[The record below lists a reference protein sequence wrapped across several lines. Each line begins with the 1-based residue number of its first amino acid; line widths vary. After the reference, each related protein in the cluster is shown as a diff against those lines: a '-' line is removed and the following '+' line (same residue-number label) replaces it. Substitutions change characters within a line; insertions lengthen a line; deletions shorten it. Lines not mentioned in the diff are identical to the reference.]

1 MKKNIIGMIL
11 TLFPLIALGETVI
24 VSEILIG
31 KSQHEIKS
39 FLNPKV
45 SNVSYS
51 ATLNDSS
58 FGFRFGVKFFD
69 NVSIELAKHD
79 HGSVVNEFTVYY
91 PTSITGTP
99 SGGDCCLGSEHDYNA
114 EAIIPIEIESI
125 RFGIKGEVELV
136 TNFTVNARVGL
147 AHWSYKNYMPKK
159 LTNFSPPPVSD
170 GSGND
175 LYYSLGAE
183 YKFSEDLYL
192 GIEYSLLSVNE
203 SYAVNDVSGSF
214 SHDVKDLLI
223 VAGWV
228 F

>member
-1 MKKNIIGMIL
+1 MTL
-11 TLFPLIALGETVI
+11 ALFPLFTLAETVI

-39 FLNPKV
+39 SLNPKI
-45 SNVSYS
+45 SNESYFAS
-51 ATLNDSS
+51 LNDNS
-58 FGFRFGVKFFD
+58 FGVRFGVKFWD
-69 NVSIELAKHD
+69 NVSIELAKHY
-79 HGSVVNEFTVYY
+79 HGRVVNEFTVYY
-91 PTSITGTP
+91 PTSIPGTP
-99 SGGDCCLGSEHDYNA
+99 SEGNCCLGPDHDYTA

-125 RFGIKGEVELV
+125 RFGIKGEIELV

-147 AHWSYKNYMPKK
+147 AHWSYKNYTPKR
-159 LTNFSPPPVSD
+159 LANFSPPPVSD

-183 YKFSEDLYL
+183 YKFSEDLYF
-192 GIEYSLLSVNE
+192 GIDYSLLSVNE

-214 SHDVKDLLI
+214 SHDVKDLSI